1 MKSFKTIV
9 PFLKANKGNYI
20 FGIIML
26 IMVDA
31 VNLMIPQLF
40 RIFSDLVVGG
50 DLTRDSLVQLIFY
63 FSAAGLFMAFG
74 RFVWR
79 NALFGTSRRLE
90 YWLRDKLMKKYL
102 EMDSNY
108 FNHHRTGDLMAHATN
123 DVQNVRMSMGG
134 GIMMVTDSLFMT
146 VFTVI
151 MMIWTVGVKSAFIAL
166 ISLPFLTMAVILIS
180 KPIRNRNTEVQ
191 NSFSDLTTEVQENL
205 SGIRVI
211 KAFATEKNRGE
222 SFAEANDDYR
232 RKNIRLARLD
242 GLFNPLIMLISG
254 VSFVVFIYYGSME
267 IIAQRMTLGDFV
279 AIINYLYM
287 IVWPLV
293 AMGMVTNNFQRG
305 ISSMNRL
312 NEIFAS
318 KPVVQEATYTEN
330 LPLAQGKVE
339 FKNVSFRYGKDE
351 PWVLENV
358 SFVVE
363 PGDNLAIL
371 GKTGIGKSTIIH
383 LLLRRYDIQE
393 GEILLDD
400 INIKTLSFEDLY
412 RAIAVV
418 PQENFLFSRNIN
430 RNIAFSSE
438 NVDEEKVIEAAKFSQ
453 VDLDIK
459 DMPEQYDTIVGERGV
474 TLSGGQKQR
483 VAIARAYYKDA
494 PILVLDDSLSA
505 VDTETESR
513 ILDKLDEVKKTVVM
527 VSQRI
532 STVQHAKQIIV
543 LEDGKVSQRGNHS
556 ELMATDG
563 FYSDLYQRQLL
574 EVELDQKDKA
584 FKEGWEV

>member
-9 PFLKANKGNYI
+9 PFLKMKRGQYI

-26 IMVDA
+26 ILVDA
-31 VNLMIPQLF
+31 VNLLIPQLF
-40 RIFSDLVVGG
+40 RIFSDLVVSGE
-50 DLTRDSLVQLIFY
+50 LTRQALLKLIF
-63 FSAAGLFMAFG
+63 FFAASGLFMAFG
-74 RFVWR
+74 RYIWR
-79 NALFGTSRRLE
+79 NALFGTSRELE

-102 EMDSNY
+102 QMDATY

-146 VFTVI
+146 IFTVV
-151 MMIWTVGVKSAFIAL
+151 MMVWTVGVKNALIAL
-166 ISLPFLTMAVILIS
+166 VSLPFLTMAVILIS
-180 KPIRNRNTEVQ
+180 KPIRNQNTEVQ

-211 KAFATEKNRGE
+211 KAFATEDNRAE
-222 SFAEANDDYR
+222 SFAKANDDYR

-242 GLFNPLIMLISG
+242 GLFNPLIMFISG
-254 VSFVVFIYYGSME
+254 ISFVVFIYYGSRE
-267 IIAQRMTLGDFV
+267 IVAQRMTLGDFV

-312 NEIFAS
+312 NEILSA
-318 KPVVQEATYTEN
+318 KPAVKEDTYTED
-330 LPLAQGKVE
+330 LKEVQGRIE
-339 FKNVSFRYGKDE
+339 FKHVSFRYGNDE
-351 PWVLENV
+351 PWVLQDV

-363 PGDNLAIL
+363 PGQSLAIL
-371 GKTGIGKSTIIH
+371 GKTGIGKSTIIS
-383 LLLRRYDIQE
+383 LLLRRYDIKE
-393 GEILLDD
+393 GEILLDGV
-400 INIKTLSFEDLY
+400 NIKRLSFEDLY

-418 PQENFLFSRNIN
+418 PQENFLFSRNIDQ
-430 RNIAFSSE
+430 NIAFSADE
-438 NVDEEKVIEAAKFSQ
+438 VDQDKVVEAAQFAQ
-453 VDLDIK
+453 VDSDIAE
-459 DMPEQYDTIVGERGV
+459 MPDQYDTIVGERGV

-483 VAIARAYYKDA
+483 VSIARAYYKDA

-513 ILDKLDEVKKTVVM
+513 ILDKLDEVRKTVVM

-543 LEDGKVSQRGNHS
+543 LEDGKISQRGTHA
-556 ELMATDG
+556 ELMDQDG
-563 FYSDLYQRQLL
+563 FYSELYERQLL
-574 EVELDQKDKA
+574 EVELDQKDRE
-584 FKEGWEV
+584 FKKGWEV